1 MQTRTESEALTIS
14 CWPALEELVSD
25 PDALQLFSDI
35 QNQVSAIR
43 NIQAEMNLPPRSGL
57 SLIIKPAGEAQ
68 AVQFQSAEWIYKKLL
83 PVESI
88 TADPA
93 SVKPQ
98 AAAAPVLNITEI
110 FVPLEG

>member
-1 MQTRTESEALTIS
+1 MTDSEASTICS
-14 CWPALEELVSD
+14 GSDPEEFVSD
-25 PDALQLFSDI
+25 PDALQLVSDI

-57 SLIIKPAGEAQ
+57 SLIIKPAGEEQ

-88 TADPA
+88 TFDPA
-93 SVKPQ
+93 SVKPK
-98 AAAAPVLNITEI
+98 AAAAAVVNKTEI
-110 FVPLEG
+110 FEIGRAHV